1 MINGSDGGFETVTSP
16 PDLTSTSAGE
26 PLEYLV
32 TPDPVISSDIVTVPP
47 GGFRAGWLIRFLSMS
62 TFFKGD
68 LTVEFV
74 VASGRPARSPNNSCS
89 EEEK

>member
-47 GGFRAGWLIRFLSMS
+47 GGVSRRMAHPFSVYVYVLQG
-62 TFFKGD
+62 
-68 LTVEFV
+68 
-74 VASGRPARSPNNSCS
+74 
-89 EEEK
+89 

>member
-1 MINGSDGGFETVTSP
+1 MINGSDGRIRNRYIP
-16 PDLTSTSAGE
+16 PDLTSASAAE

-32 TPDPVISSDIVTVPP
+32 TPDPAISSDIVTVPP

-74 VASGRPARSPNNSCS
+74 VASGRPARSLNNSCS
-89 EEEK
+89 EEEE